1 MFVLSE
7 RPNEKEKTMANMLDK
22 LNIRHST
29 STGEDGNT
37 TISVNLTDLTVHF
50 TSVFDRFTNAT
61 DNELAPQNSN
71 EEAYLSG
78 VIDGMR
84 NFILFLSSAGL
95 DVLGVSLDDFG
106 L

>member
-1 MFVLSE
+1 
-7 RPNEKEKTMANMLDK
+7 MANMLDK

-29 STGEDGNT
+29 SIGADGNT
-37 TISVNLTDLTVHF
+37 TINVNLTDLTIHF
-50 TSVFDRFTNAT
+50 TTVFDRFVNAS
-61 DNELAPQNSN
+61 DNELTPQNSE

-84 NFILFLSSAGL
+84 NFIFFLSKAGL
-95 DVLGVSLDDFG
+95 DVLGFSPEDFG